1 MLHANLTIK
10 CKNLS
15 CVIITSP
22 PCITL
27 NSFYMLFYLLCFL
40 FFSPC
45 THQTDNIIM
54 SITVK
59 TFCASSNKGKEM
71 KDKANTL
78 KQCGF
83 RAAMVNML
91 KRGFFESEGPVMR
104 LQGLGTRRRPCAS
117 TLNTHAGAPCL
128 GAGVQAVSWGSG
140 GGHYREDC
148 ATCRCGG

>member
-1 MLHANLTIK
+1 MG
-10 CKNLS
+10 
-15 CVIITSP
+15 
-22 PCITL
+22 
-27 NSFYMLFYLLCFL
+27 F

-45 THQTDNIIM
+45 THQTDNITM
-54 SITVK
+54 SILRTVK

-91 KRGFFESEGPVMR
+91 KRGVFGSEGPVMR
-104 LQGLGTRRRPCAS
+104 LQGLGTRRRPCTS
-117 TLNTHAGAPCL
+117 RLKTHAGAPCP
-128 GAGVQAVSWGSG
+128 GAGVPAVCWGSG

-148 ATCRCGG
+148 APCS